1 MAPYKGPS
9 LNDVTEILHIFDP
22 LPLATVQITQPIS
35 TVATLR
41 TTPSLC
47 VISFMDGTQELMAIT
62 SATLTYGRTPGAPWS
77 PHSHAALA
85 VVLEQGGL
93 GRDPERRHRLQRR
106 RRRSNAA
113 NAAADAALE
122 RGGRRRRGGG
132 RGRRPVRV
140 LQCGKADGIPFRGQL
155 VIWIAEQHTV
165 WF

>member
-47 VISFMDGTQELMAIT
+47 VTSFMNGPQELMVVT

-77 PHSHAALA
+77 PRSHAALA

-93 GRDPERRHRLQRR
+93 GGDPQRRHRLQRR

-113 NAAADAALE
+113 AAAALE
-122 RGGRRRRGGG
+122 RGSRRRRGGG
-132 RGRRPVRV
+132 RGRRPLRV
-140 LQCGKADGIPFRGQL
+140 LQCGKTDGIPFRGQL